1 MLERTNNF
9 FELFFSNRG
18 TTISKIVNRL
28 TCFKG
33 DISSMDGAALN
44 NYRRSKNVLYDD
56 VCM

>member
-1 MLERTNNF
+1 MLKRTDNF
-9 FELFFSNRG
+9 FQLFFSNRG

-28 TCFKG
+28 TCFKE